1 MRIERFVGY
10 GSKGTAAI
18 LFSPVLIF
26 SLTRRHAIE
35 IATYQWQP
43 DRRHQSQRRNL
54 NPLWRNPMTDGNTLF
69 EIDRELDSLLDQIEE
84 EVEENGTA
92 LPELLERFQQFCQ
105 AESEKVDRI
114 GRFLTLMDSR
124 LKYCRQQAEHFQKR
138 ARSADAKIVGTK
150 NMVLY
155 FLAARG
161 LKKIEGKEFTL
172 RLQKNSQDSV
182 EITDAG
188 RVPMDYRELELR
200 IPGCVWQETL
210 DLLPAQTCDS
220 LKNCVRNDSPS
231 IDSIRAA
238 DGRREQVPG

>member
-1 MRIERFVGY
+1 M
-10 GSKGTAAI
+10 
-18 LFSPVLIF
+18 LPV
-26 SLTRRHAIE
+26 
-35 IATYQWQP
+35 
-43 DRRHQSQRRNL
+43 SQL
-54 NPLWRNPMTDGNTLF
+54 LGEVAMSEANTLF

-92 LPELLERFQQFCQ
+92 SSELLERFQQFCQ
-105 AESEKVDRI
+105 AESDKVDRI
-114 GRFLTLMDSR
+114 GRFLTSMDSR

-182 EITDAG
+182 EVSDASM
-188 RVPMDYRELELR
+188 VPIMFRELELR
-200 IPGCVWQETL
+200 VPGRLWQAVLAALPE
-210 DLLPAQTCDS
+210 DISELLTS
-220 LKNCVRNDSPS
+220 
-231 IDSIRAA
+231 SIRDNWPSNDAIKEAA
-238 DGRREQVPG
+238 SRFEEVPGAQMKRGIHLRIA